1 MHVLIDARIEPGING
16 GIEQAIVGLARAYSE
31 NHFENLIVSWLVY
44 SENIEWLLLE
54 IPDTHHIFTC
64 SLPVRSVKQKFR
76 SLRRFM
82 FMDYLISSI
91 RSRGPLQY
99 RLPNEPEIV
108 KEIAPDVIHFPTQFG
123 FRTEIPNIYQPHDL
137 QHLVFPENFSKE
149 VLAIRKI
156 GYESMMAQS
165 SVIVVGNQWTLRD
178 FSEKF
183 PAQAQ
188 KLMNVPVYPRLLEG
202 NKKPAVLLDLP
213 EKYVFYPAS
222 AWPHKN
228 HCKLIQALALMRDD
242 GLEIDLVLTGTK
254 LSTSSNIVAEIRKY
268 ALQDS
273 VHILGYLDDNALR
286 ECYQKATLVAIPTLF
301 ESESLPMWEAFSMG
315 IPVAS
320 SNVTTLPEQGKDA
333 ALFFDPTNAQNIA
346 NVLIEIISS
355 AELRENLSLAGKKR
369 LSSMKSF
376 DTAVGYC
383 FAYQKAT
390 QNFLPYNLKNKYE
403 KSFKF

>member
-54 IPDTHHIFTC
+54 IPDTHQIFCC
-64 SLPVRSVKQKFR
+64 SLPVRSVKRKFR

-91 RSRGPLQY
+91 RSHGPLQY
-99 RLPNEPEIV
+99 KLPSEPEIV

-123 FRTEIPNIYQPHDL
+123 FKTDIPSIYQPHDL

-156 GYESMMAQS
+156 GYESMMTQS

-178 FSEKF
+178 FAEKF
-183 PAQAQ
+183 PAQAY
-188 KLMNVPVYPRLLEG
+188 KLMNVPVYPRLLEETQ
-202 NKKPAVLLDLP
+202 KLAVLQDLP

-242 GLEIDLVLTGTK
+242 GIEIDLVLTGTK
-254 LSTSSNIVAEIRKY
+254 LSTSLKIVAEIRKY
-268 ALQDS
+268 NLQDY
-273 VHILGYLDDNALR
+273 VHILGYLDDTSLR

-320 SNVTTLPEQGKDA
+320 SNVTTLPEQGQDA
-333 ALFFDPTNAQNIA
+333 ALFFDPTNAENIA
-346 NVLIEIISS
+346 DVLIKIISS
-355 AELRENLSLAGKKR
+355 VELREKLSFLGKKR
-369 LSSMKSF
+369 FSSMTTF
-376 DTAVGYC
+376 DTAVGYF

-390 QNFLPYNLKNKYE
+390 QNFLPYDFKSKYE